1 MQAAVLASDDAPLR
15 DYLAQAM
22 KDFQFYRLIF
32 LLYLLLP
39 TILLIIRIMLLSWA
53 YSWLDELIH
62 QGTIL
67 AICVSVVVTFGPYE
81 RELYTRPF
89 TPSEQG
95 AEQQAQQVEG

>member
-1 MQAAVLASDDAPLR
+1 
-15 DYLAQAM
+15 M

-53 YSWLDELIH
+53 YSWLDELLH
-62 QGTIL
+62 QGAVL
-67 AICVSVVVTFGPYE
+67 AICVSVAVTYGPVE

-89 TPSEQG
+89 GPAEALGSGQQTQPSG
-95 AEQQAQQVEG
+95 